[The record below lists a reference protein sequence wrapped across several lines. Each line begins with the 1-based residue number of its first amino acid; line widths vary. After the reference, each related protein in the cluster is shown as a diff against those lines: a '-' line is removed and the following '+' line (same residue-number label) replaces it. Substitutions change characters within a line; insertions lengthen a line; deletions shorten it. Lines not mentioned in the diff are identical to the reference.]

1 MRAPIVK
8 PLSAKFF
15 LLSVLRKRAPA
26 SPAQSRQNG
35 QKPTAH
41 IEPQCMSPSAVQFR
55 FLCGVSQHS
64 DAQSEPSAA
73 AGSDPAKNIHPNFW
87 DFLAFIAQCD
97 TLLLDY
103 IYSEQGVRSY
113 GSFGLSSKK
122 HGKDHIAGADE

>member
-1 MRAPIVK
+1 MFRA
-8 PLSAKFF
+8 SARGTF
-15 LLSVLRKRAPA
+15 
-26 SPAQSRQNG
+26 
-35 QKPTAH
+35 
-41 IEPQCMSPSAVQFR
+41 QC
-55 FLCGVSQHS
+55 L

-73 AGSDPAKNIHPNFW
+73 AGSDTAENIYPNCV

-113 GSFGLSSKK
+113 ESFGLSSKK

>member
-1 MRAPIVK
+1 M
-8 PLSAKFF
+8 F
-15 LLSVLRKRAPA
+15 RAPA
-26 SPAQSRQNG
+26 RGA
-35 QKPTAH
+35 
-41 IEPQCMSPSAVQFR
+41 FR
-55 FLCGVSQHS
+55 CL

-87 DFLAFIAQCD
+87 DFLAFGAQCD

>member
-1 MRAPIVK
+1 MSVFGAMDV
-8 PLSAKFF
+8 SATGMT
-15 LLSVLRKRAPA
+15 
-26 SPAQSRQNG
+26 AQQTRMD
-35 QKPTAH
+35 T
-41 IEPQCMSPSAVQFR
+41 I
-55 FLCGVSQHS
+55 
-64 DAQSEPSAA
+64 SE
-73 AGSDPAKNIHPNFW
+73 NIYPNCV